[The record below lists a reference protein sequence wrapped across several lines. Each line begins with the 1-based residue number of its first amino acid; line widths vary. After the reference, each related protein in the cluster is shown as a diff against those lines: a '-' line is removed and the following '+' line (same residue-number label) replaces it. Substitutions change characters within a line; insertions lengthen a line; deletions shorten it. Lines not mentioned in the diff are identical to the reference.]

1 MNYYVLIYDVVDD
14 YITRRVEFR
23 TEHLRLE
30 KEARERKELM
40 LAGAFSDPAD
50 QALLVF
56 RAADASVAENFAKH
70 DPYVINGLVKK
81 WRVRQWTVVVGNE

>member
-1 MNYYVLIYDVVDD
+1 MKYYALIYDLVDD
-14 YITRRVEFR
+14 YIIRRTEFR
-23 TEHLRLE
+23 TEHLRLA

-70 DPYVINGLVKK
+70 DPYVLNGLVKK
-81 WRVRQWTVVVGNE
+81 WRVREWTVVVGNE